1 MNNNQRSLLTL
12 ENLLYVAGFGL
23 ALALRLYHL
32 NAHPLNETE
41 AHEAMLAYR
50 LVQGQAAVGLP
61 YSPAYIFFT
70 YFGFLLFGASDA
82 IARLAPAVFG
92 AGVVLLPLFF
102 RKELG
107 REAALVTSGLFAVS
121 AGLLAASR
129 SADGAIFALLALG
142 VGVAAF
148 RNYLAAEASSVWLVI
163 SGVALGL
170 GLVSG
175 GVFLTGVLILALTA
189 VVAAWGDPD
198 EREALQSAWARLREH
213 LRLFLIPL
221 ALAAL
226 IVSTVGS
233 LYRPGLGAWFNS
245 WAAWGLGFV
254 PSAASRPPL
263 TFVIFLLAYEP
274 LILIFG
280 VIGGIRAF
288 RNSQRLGQ
296 WLAWF
301 SLIALTITLL
311 YSGRTLFQMIWII
324 APLSALAAQAIV
336 ELLGGDWVVEERPL
350 VAAQV
355 GVGAVLLVFAALN
368 VATFAEQV
376 RTNPNLATQGQQF
389 TFLGMTFAT
398 SPWTSLGMSGLTIAL
413 MVVISYLFGMGW
425 SPQSATRGLVVT
437 IFLAL
442 VTMSASAAWGLTQLR
457 PDSPVELW
465 WERPVADNLN
475 QLVATLKNTSN
486 FSVGSEHDVELVVQG
501 SPESVLGWQLRD
513 YQHASFVDQLDPLV
527 KSPVV
532 IAPEGLDNPTLGSAY
547 VGEAFAWRHTWTPQ
561 ALTWPEWIGW
571 VAFRRAPVQSE
582 HVILWVRQDV
592 QQLQSTGRQ

>member
-1 MNNNQRSLLTL
+1 MNNQRSLLTL
-12 ENLLYVAGFGL
+12 ENFLYLACFGL

-32 NAHPLNETE
+32 NAPPLNETE

-50 LVQGQAAVGLP
+50 LVQGQAAAGLP

-70 YFGFLLFGASDA
+70 YFGFLLFGASEA

-92 AGVVLLPLFF
+92 AGLVFLPLFF
-102 RKELG
+102 REELG
-107 REAALVTSGLFAVS
+107 REAALVTSGLFAIS

-129 SADGAIFALLALG
+129 GADGAILALLALG
-142 VGVAAF
+142 VGLAAF
-148 RNYLAAEASSVWLVI
+148 RKYLAADSSWWLVV

-175 GVFLTGVLILALTA
+175 GVFLTGLLSLALTA

-198 EREALQSAWARLREH
+198 ERESLQSAWARLREH

-221 ALAAL
+221 ALTAL

-245 WAAWGLGFV
+245 WAAWGMGFV
-254 PSAASRPPL
+254 PSAASRTPL
-263 TFVIFLLAYEP
+263 TFIVFLLAYEP
-274 LILIFG
+274 LIFIFG
-280 VIGGIRAF
+280 VIGGVRAF
-288 RNSQRLGQ
+288 RNQHRLSQ

-301 SLIALTITLL
+301 SLIALTLTLL

-324 APLSALAAQAIV
+324 APLSVLAAQAIV
-336 ELLGGDWVVEERPL
+336 ELIGGEWVGEERPL

-355 GVGAVLLVFAALN
+355 GVGAVLLVFAGLN

-376 RTNPNLATQGQQF
+376 RTNPNITSQGQF
-389 TFLGMTFAT
+389 SFLGMTFSN

-413 MVVISYLFGMGW
+413 MLVISYLFGMGW
-425 SPQSATRGLVVT
+425 SPQSATRGLVLTV
-437 IFLAL
+437 FLAL
-442 VTMSASAAWGLTQLR
+442 ATMSASAAWGLTQLR

-465 WERPVADNLN
+465 WERPVADGLN
-475 QLVATLKNTSN
+475 RLVRILENTSN
-486 FSVGSEHDVELVVQG
+486 FSAGSEHDVELVVQG
-501 SPESVLGWQLRD
+501 SPDGVLGWALRD
-513 YQHASFVDQLDPLV
+513 YKHASFVDQLDPLV

-532 IAPEGLDNPTLGSAY
+532 IAPEGLENPTLGSAY

-582 HVILWVRQDV
+582 RVILWVRQDV
-592 QQLQSTGRQ
+592 QQLVSTQ